1 MSKAV
6 SIPRILVV
14 VTILLV
20 PSIAY
25 LIISRGENHY
35 QKLQIFGP
43 REPDASNPSDTIFH
57 SIAPFELPAHNGSVF
72 SDKDLQGKIY
82 VADFFFATC
91 PTICPKMAMQMKRVQ
106 EAFKKDT
113 SIMLVSHS
121 VNPDQDTVEALAV
134 YADEYGA
141 IPGKWF
147 FLTGDK
153 KQIYD
158 LARHSYFVTAMP
170 GDGGP
175 DDFIHSEKL
184 ILVDPD
190 KRIRGYYDGT
200 DYEDVNLL
208 IDEIKVLQW
217 EYGLNK
223 PVGQ

>member
-6 SIPRILVV
+6 SIPRILVIV
-14 VTILLV
+14 AILLV

-25 LIISRGENHY
+25 LIISRGENQY
-35 QKLQIFGP
+35 MKLQVFGP
-43 REPDASNPSDTIFH
+43 REPDPANPSDTIYH
-57 SIAPFELPAHNGSVF
+57 TIASFELPAHNGTLF
-72 SDKDLQGKIY
+72 TNKELEGKIY

-106 EAFKKDT
+106 EAFKDDS

-121 VNPDQDTVEALAV
+121 VNPEQDTVEALAA
-134 YADEYGA
+134 YAIDYGA

-175 DDFIHSEKL
+175 DDFIHSEQL

-200 DYEDVNLL
+200 DYEEVNLL

-217 EYGLNK
+217 EYGLIK
-223 PVGQ
+223 PL

>member
-6 SIPRILVV
+6 SFSRILIVV
-14 VTILLV
+14 AILLV

-25 LIISRGENHY
+25 LIISRGENQY
-35 QKLQIFGP
+35 EKLQIFGP
-43 REPDASNPSDTIFH
+43 REPGSANPADTIYH
-57 SIAPFELPAHNGSVF
+57 TIASFSLPAHNGSTF
-72 SDKDLQGKIY
+72 TDGDLDGKIY

-91 PTICPKMAMQMKRVQ
+91 PTICPKMSMQMKRVQ
-106 EAFKKDT
+106 EAFRDDA
-113 SIMLVSHS
+113 SVLLVSHS
-121 VNPDQDTVEALAV
+121 VNPEQDSVAVLAA
-134 YADEYGA
+134 YAEEYGA
-141 IPGKWF
+141 LPGKWF

-223 PVGQ
+223 PLSK